1 MGGIIKLSFLFCSL
15 ISLVNSENTGKLPTA
30 ISDHSVPKA
39 TATTDPSVFVL
50 SNDFE
55 ITDVPTTREYTFNLT
70 EALASPDGYERL
82 VYAVNNMLPGPV
94 IEANT
99 GDTVIVHV
107 NNYLHE
113 GQGIHWHGLRQNGTA
128 LMDGVPGI
136 TQCSIPPGGSFT
148 YQFTVSHQ
156 SGTFWWHSHYSN
168 SMADGIWASS
178 RDSRASQLQGSSTL
192 YQRCLSPHVPHLY
205 RQPFHGNR

>member
-136 TQCSIPPGGSFT
+136 TQASILGEDRES
-148 YQFTVSHQ
+148 
-156 SGTFWWHSHYSN
+156 
-168 SMADGIWASS
+168 I
-178 RDSRASQLQGSSTL
+178 
-192 YQRCLSPHVPHLY
+192 
-205 RQPFHGNR
+205 